1 MTILLWNMS
10 IDQEEEEEE
19 EEEIKAVTITQNQV

>member
-19 EEEIKAVTITQNQV
+19 EIKAVTITQNQV